1 MPAEILRDEGADRDQ
16 LEPVGPDVVQRALDK
31 PCAEAVAFEL
41 VGDLGVEK
49 DARPGSLLVDEL
61 ADDAA
66 VQDELVPARLG
77 LSRTV
82 TAASITIREYPVGQG
97 LRGWRAAA

>member
-1 MPAEILRDEGADRDQ
+1 MC
-16 LEPVGPDVVQRALDK
+16 PDVVQRALDK
-31 PCAEAVAFEL
+31 PCAEAAALKL

-66 VQDELVPARLG
+66 VQDELVPTRLG
-77 LSRTV
+77 VVSDGDRRFNHHPRVPT
-82 TAASITIREYPVGQG
+82 TTYPPSSS
-97 LRGWRAAA
+97 LRFS